1 MESNTS
7 MLNSCFSSQM
17 IPVSCKNKPL
27 FRSKLGTFSENLS
40 KTRPILKKLVYFKET
55 PKRVTSKVQLRD
67 FRNKIE
73 PSSVKSSS
81 IERKKRLSS
90 PASISR
96 ICEKA
101 TCLRPRLLNKTEKTL
116 TLKRKGPKEIIKKN
130 ATGPTNKM
138 NEEFIRVLQRSN
150 GYFCAVDSFVRYRY
164 YVAPG
169 NNSELIVDIMKNR
182 PKWKRI
188 YTFTR
193 AHFIWTPW
201 LSWSVLD
208 VLPKHDKKLAEK
220 TVNKVPTINES
231 VIPEY
236 LSYELFPVDVINTRS
251 LKLYNKLP
259 GNHELTCKKSLF
271 YNMQEFYIKKNI
283 DPFTKIPLTY
293 HIKAGSYD
301 NIFRVFFNKFL
312 DLQKKGLNNLWIVK
326 PAENTN
332 RGFGIKVCQNMEE
345 IIECVNNKNEYH
357 RTFIIQ
363 RYIDNPLLYIGRKFD
378 IRCYSL
384 INSFQSNTQ
393 GYFYKEGYIRTCTE
407 KFSLKNVKNQLIHLT
422 NDAIQKQANGYG
434 KYENANKLSYQDLHD
449 YLTKIDPNVN
459 FFKDILPQIKD
470 IVRETIE
477 ATFSKL
483 NTGNKTQCFE
493 ILGYDFMIDTEY
505 KVWLIEVNTNPCLEL
520 AGPYLECLIPK
531 MLENAFGLTI
541 DQFFYG
547 NSGLQNDFELIF
559 NELKYEILGY
569 YVFICTISS

>member
-1 MESNTS
+1 MELNTYI
-7 MLNSCFSSQM
+7 LNTCYSSQTLPM
-17 IPVSCKNKPL
+17 SCKNKPL
-27 FRSKLGTFSENLS
+27 FRTKLGTFTENLS
-40 KTRPILKKLVYFKET
+40 KTRPTLKKLVYLKET
-55 PKRVTSKVQLRD
+55 PKRFLSKAQSRD

-73 PSSVKSSS
+73 PSSLKSSS
-81 IERKKRLSS
+81 HERKRKLSS
-90 PASISR
+90 PGSITR
-96 ICEKA
+96 ICEK
-101 TCLRPRLLNKTEKTL
+101 TMCLRPRLLIKPEKSL
-116 TLKRKGPKEIIKKN
+116 TLKRKSSKESLKKSI
-130 ATGPTNKM
+130 TGATNKM
-138 NEEFIRVLQRSN
+138 NEEFIRALQRSN

-169 NNSELIVDIMKNR
+169 NNSELIVDIMKKR

-201 LSWSVLD
+201 LSLSVLD
-208 VLPKHDKKLAEK
+208 TLPKYDRKLAGK
-220 TVNKVPTINES
+220 TAQKIQTISES
-231 VIPEY
+231 VIPDY
-236 LSYELFPVDVINTRS
+236 LSYEQFPVDVINARS

-271 YNMQEFYIKKNI
+271 YNMQEYYNKKNI

-293 HIKAGSYD
+293 HIKSGSYD
-301 NIFRVFFNKFL
+301 SVFRIFFNKFL
-312 DLQKKGLNNLWIVK
+312 DLQKKGLNNFWIVK

-332 RGFGIKVCQNMEE
+332 RGFGIKVCKSMEE

-384 INSFQSNTQ
+384 INSFQNNIQ
-393 GYFYKEGYIRTCTE
+393 GYFYKEGYVRTCTE

-434 KYENANKLSYQDLHD
+434 KYENANKLSYQDLQD
-449 YLTKIDPNVN
+449 YLTKSDPNVN
-459 FFKDILPQIKD
+459 FFKHILPQIKD
-470 IVRETIE
+470 IVRDTIE

-493 ILGYDFMIDTEY
+493 IMGYDFMIDTQY

-547 NSGLQNDFELIF
+547 NSGLQNDFELVF
-559 NELKYEILGY
+559 SELKYEVAEYL
-569 YVFICTISS
+569 